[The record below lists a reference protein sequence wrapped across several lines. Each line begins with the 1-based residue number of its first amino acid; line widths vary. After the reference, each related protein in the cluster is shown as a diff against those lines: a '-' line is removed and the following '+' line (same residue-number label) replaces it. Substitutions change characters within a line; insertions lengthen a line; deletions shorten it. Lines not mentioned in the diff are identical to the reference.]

1 MTDTAGRTV
10 FENRNIL
17 SGKDEV
23 MSDWRK
29 LRNVERHNL
38 HS

>member
-1 MTDTAGRTV
+1 MLDTAGGTV

-17 SGKDEV
+17 PGKDEG

-29 LRNVERHNL
+29 LRNEERHNL